1 MIEHGDDDLRARS
14 RTEVGSVVLNQD
26 WAVFMIPR

>member
-1 MIEHGDDDLRARS
+1 VIEHGDDLRARS
-14 RTEVGSVVLNQD
+14 RTEVGSVVLNPD